1 MNARPAAAV
10 AAALATFAIL
20 LGACTAPGSEED
32 ERSDT
37 APVTARQEP
46 RGSDLFETRPDG
58 VRVLAPDAN
67 AGTVLL
73 DPGRYAVQLSGSVLA
88 ESDIPEGWAVSYGR
102 FFRPPIAANTDGMMF
117 VARAPENATAL
128 PAHPCLA
135 HTCARVGPTVGDLA
149 EALADQ
155 PFFEV
160 EDPAPALV
168 GELPAL
174 LVQLT
179 VPADADMTRC
189 DEGLA
194 ALYRGGLGADN
205 VWFAFPAGGA
215 TRLWVLEVFGAR
227 YVIHA
232 QWAKTRRDIA
242 TLTRIV
248 ESTTFT
254 RG

>member
-10 AAALATFAIL
+10 AAGLATFAIL
-20 LGACTAPGSEED
+20 LAACTASGSD

-37 APVTARQEP
+37 SPVSARP
-46 RGSDLFETRPDG
+46 DPPGSDLFETRPDG
-58 VRVLAPDAN
+58 VRVLAPDPGPA
-67 AGTVLL
+67 TVLL
-73 DPGRYAVQLSGSVLA
+73 DPGRYAVHLSGSVLA
-88 ESDIPEGWAVSYGR
+88 ESDIPAGWAVTYGR

-117 VARAPENATAL
+117 VARAPEDATAL

-135 HTCARVGPTVGDLA
+135 HGYVRVGPTVGDVA

-160 EDPAPALV
+160 EGPVPTTI

-174 LVQLT
+174 LVELT

-189 DEGLA
+189 DDGLA
-194 ALYRGGLGADN
+194 ALYRGGPGADS
-205 VWFAFPAGGA
+205 VWSAFPAGGA

-232 QWAKTRRDIA
+232 QWAKTKREIA

-248 ESTTFT
+248 ESITFT

>member
-1 MNARPAAAV
+1 MNARPTAAV
-10 AAALATFAIL
+10 AAGLATFAIL
-20 LGACTAPGSEED
+20 LGACTASGSDED
-32 ERSDT
+32 ERSGT
-37 APVTARQEP
+37 SSVSARQDP
-46 RGSDLFETRPDG
+46 GGSDVFETRPDG
-58 VRVLAPDAN
+58 VRVLAPSPRSA
-67 AGTVLL
+67 TVLL
-73 DPGRYAVQLSGSVLA
+73 DPGRYAVHLSGSVLA

-117 VARAPENATAL
+117 VARAPEKATAL
-128 PAHPCLA
+128 PVHPCLA
-135 HTCARVGPTVGDLA
+135 HTYARVGPTVRDLA

-160 EDPAPALV
+160 ADPVPAPV
-168 GELPAL
+168 GGVPAL
-174 LVQLT
+174 LVELT

-194 ALYRGGLGADN
+194 ALYRGGPGADN
-205 VWFAFPAGGA
+205 VWSAFPSGGA

-232 QWAKTRRDIA
+232 QWAKTRRDFA

-248 ESTTFT
+248 ESITFT